1 MAQSRT
7 LLSIKNSVVALGFY
21 LVNLM
26 LQFYSR
32 QVFFVELG
40 TEVLGLNTTAT
51 SLLQFLNLAEL
62 GVGSA
67 IGVTLYKPLLEKNYT
82 AINEIVSLQGWLYKR
97 IAYFIII
104 GSAVRGFSIR
114 VNFPCG
120 MLILRIPYC
129 YSVQYWVIS

>member
-104 GSAVRGFSIR
+104 GSAVLMCF
-114 VNFPCG
+114 FPW
-120 MLILRIPYC
+120 LL
-129 YSVQYWVIS
+129 